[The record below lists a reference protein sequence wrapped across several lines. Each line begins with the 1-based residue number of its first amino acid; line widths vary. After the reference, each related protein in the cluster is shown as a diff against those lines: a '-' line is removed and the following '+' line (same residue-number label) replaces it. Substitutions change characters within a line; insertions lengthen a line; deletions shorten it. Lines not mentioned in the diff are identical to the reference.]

1 MNTEDT
7 EDIER
12 GMRRAGR
19 NPSSTRSIAFIL
31 VVLAIA
37 AGFWHW
43 RSQVRQ
49 ATRHPADVAADPSI
63 AAAGASGRPGAGGSG
78 SSQAA
83 TGPSTGV
90 TSAPGRVPQPPAAAL
105 QPPPDTPLRDVLA
118 LLRDAADR
126 GDPHAACRVGI
137 EMARCLDL
145 IQLAKRNATYD
156 DVAVRFG
163 ADSLQA
169 LQARASDEAAAD
181 DLARGRARCQ
191 GVPET
196 ELANAWRYLWEAA
209 AAGNIAAASRFARD
223 PGLRFKEPATDAEGW
238 AIYRDH
244 APEMLALAVNG
255 GDVMAAYQGA
265 FSLASGLSY
274 GGKDVFHRDPY
285 AAYVYGFAVL
295 PYLDARRQGT
305 VENVIAQAASTLGPD
320 RVLQA
325 QRDAT
330 ALSAKFATAGATPLT
345 GGNDNGASNPID
357 CGK

>member
-1 MNTEDT
+1 MNTEETEDT
-7 EDIER
+7 ER
-12 GMRRAGR
+12 GMQRAEP
-19 NPSSTRSIAFIL
+19 NPSRTRSIAFIL

-43 RSQVRQ
+43 RSPMRE
-49 ATRHPADVAADPSI
+49 ATRHPADAAADPSI
-63 AAAGASGRPGAGGSG
+63 AAGGATGLPGADGSGVADAVARPMAGATSVSGQLP
-78 SSQAA
+78 
-83 TGPSTGV
+83 P
-90 TSAPGRVPQPPAAAL
+90 PPATAL

-145 IQLAKRNATYD
+145 VQLARRNATYD
-156 DVAVRFG
+156 DVAARFG
-163 ADSLQA
+163 ADSSQA
-169 LQARASDEAAAD
+169 LQARASDAAAAD
-181 DLARGRARCQ
+181 ELARGRVRCQ

-244 APEMLALAVNG
+244 APEVLAEAVNG

-295 PYLDARRQGT
+295 PYLDARRQRII
-305 VENVIAQAASTLGPD
+305 ENVIAQAASTLGPD

-325 QRDAT
+325 QQDAT
-330 ALSAKFATAGATPLT
+330 ALAAKFASAGATPLT
-345 GGNDNGASNPID
+345 GGNDDGASNPID
-357 CGK
+357 CDK